1 MAQLSGVHPLD
12 RTTRST
18 LIAVV
23 VAALAVVAFALPHD
37 ASASTRSC
45 STPPYPGVGYF
56 TSLKVTNT
64 TCGTGTKVLK
74 GYYKCRIKH
83 GKAGRCTSKV
93 VGFRC
98 TEKRNAIPT
107 EFLAR
112 VTCKKGKATVVH
124 TYQQDT

>member
-1 MAQLSGVHPLD
+1 MTQLSGVHPLG
-12 RTTRST
+12 RTARSAV
-18 LIAVV
+18 LAVV
-23 VAALAVVAFALPHD
+23 VAALSALVFALPHT

-45 STPPYPGVGYF
+45 STPTYPGVGYF

-83 GKAGRCTSKV
+83 GKTGRCTSKV

-98 TEKRNAIPT
+98 TEKRNSIPT

-112 VTCKKGKATVVH
+112 VTCKKGKVTVVH